1 MHKKRP
7 IYSEFDLKGFN
18 PANFPAEYNA
28 QFLVAMAPGALLISA
43 VAGAVRSTH
52 LLLFDPFK
60 KN

>member
-43 VAGAVRSTH
+43 VAGK
-52 LLLFDPFK
+52 L
-60 KN
+60 